1 VRYGERTARGIAGGK
16 NVCWAFTLEEKRRV
30 RSGNRIMVR
39 RDMIKDIALLD
50 RHEHQLQARRTMKEV
65 LATRRVEKDG

>member
-1 VRYGERTARGIAGGK
+1 M
-16 NVCWAFTLEEKRRV
+16 

-50 RHEHQLQARRTMKEV
+50 RHEHQLQAKRTMKKV